1 MTVDNSDG
9 DISASPNPPELRSTT
24 AGDVVTDESV
34 EDQIG
39 QDRELSAFDL
49 GHQTKLGLGLKT
61 LMDGSS

>member
-1 MTVDNSDG
+1 MTVDDNDSDIG
-9 DISASPNPPELRSTT
+9 ASPNPPELRTT
-24 AGDVVTDESV
+24 ARDVLTDESV
-34 EDQIG
+34 KDQIG